1 MKIVTCG
8 SQQLYWIAE
17 VSVCVAEV
25 SNQFSTEVS
34 VCVAEVRQSQLCGQS
49 QLCLAIFVS
58 GASQVVLVVKNL
70 SASAGNINT
79 QVQSLGR
86 EEPLEKGMATHP
98 SILAWRIPWTE
109 EPGGLHEVAKS

>member
-8 SQQLYWIAE
+8 SQQLYWIA
-17 VSVCVAEV
+17 
-25 SNQFSTEVS
+25 EVS

-98 SILAWRIPWTE
+98 SILAWEIP
-109 EPGGLHEVAKS
+109 